1 MNGLREFVAVLLW
14 ITSVVS
20 LLNCIF
26 VSFSAKLILLALVC
40 FIAAYFIWPSRRR
53 GHREDDY
60 WWLDLAELLIEAPV
74 LLVRFI
80 VRVITHID

>member
-1 MNGLREFVAVLLW
+1 MNGLREFVAFLLW
-14 ITSVVS
+14 IISVVLVFS
-20 LLNCIF
+20 CIF
-26 VSFSAKLILLALVC
+26 NSFSWGLLILALLC

-60 WWLDLAELLIEAPV
+60 WWLDLAELLIEAPI

-80 VRVITHID
+80 VKLITHLD